1 MAVRRS
7 FAIEDGNIGGRT
19 ILSAR
24 TQSYSDIDLT
34 FKAKPS
40 GDVYKKTNAA
50 DVKQAVKNILLTNKN
65 EKPFLMDFG
74 GSLSDYLFEL
84 DNDLEIDIMRS
95 RIIETIE
102 IYEPRAQVL
111 DVDLLYAEGS
121 NAVNVTVTF
130 QIVNS
135 SEIISF
141 DLSLTR
147 LR

>member
-19 ILSAR
+19 ILSTR
-24 TQSYSDIDLT
+24 NQSYSDIDLT

-84 DNDLEIDIMRS
+84 DNDLEIDIMRA

>member
-19 ILSAR
+19 ILSTR
-24 TQSYSDIDLT
+24 NQSYSDIDLT

-84 DNDLEIDIMRS
+84 DNDLEIDIMRG

>member
-24 TQSYSDIDLT
+24 NQSYSDIDLT

-84 DNDLEIDIMRS
+84 DNDLEIDIMRA

>member
-19 ILSAR
+19 ILSTR
-24 TQSYSDIDLT
+24 NQSYSDIDLT

-84 DNDLEIDIMRS
+84 DNDLEIDIMRG

-111 DVDLLYAEGS
+111 DVDLLYTEGS